1 MKEIGIILNGVTGRM
16 GRNQH
21 LERSILSIAREGG
34 IELPG
39 GEKVVPRPV
48 LVGRNQEKL
57 AKISSETGTEIWT
70 TSLDEALEMEDCQVY
85 FDSQTTGLR
94 VESAKKA
101 IAAGKH
107 IYCEKPTALHTSDA
121 VELYRLAREAG
132 VKQGVVQDKLWL
144 PGLLK
149 LKKLLDKQALGR
161 ILSVRGEFGYWVFD
175 GETVPC
181 QRPSWNYRR
190 EHGGGIILDMFPHW
204 RYVIDNLFGKISAV
218 NCTARTHIPA
228 RRDENGDLYECTAED
243 AVYASFELRSGVIV
257 AFNSSWAVRVRRDDL
272 LTIQVD
278 GTEGSAVAGLRDCR
292 YQCAAD
298 TPRPVW
304 NPDEESPLDYFHGW
318 EDVEPGENY
327 ENAFKAQWK
336 LYLRHLFTDE
346 DFPWD
351 LLEGAR
357 GVQLAE
363 KGYESWRERAWVD
376 IPNLQGNNPAES

>member
-1 MKEIGIILNGVTGRM
+1 MQMKEIGIILNGVTGRM

-21 LERSILSIAREGG
+21 LERSILEIIREGG

-39 GEKVVPRPV
+39 GEKAMPRPV

-57 AKISSETGTEIWT
+57 KRIASETGVETWT
-70 TSLDEALEMEDCQVY
+70 ASLDEALEMDDCQVY
-85 FDSQTTGLR
+85 FDAQTTGQR
-94 VESAKKA
+94 VDSVKKA

-107 IYCEKPTALHTSDA
+107 IYCEKPTALCTEDA
-121 VELYRLAREAG
+121 VELYRLATDAG
-132 VKQGVVQDKLWL
+132 IKQGVVQDKLWL

-149 LKKLLDKQALGR
+149 LKGLIDQQALGR
-161 ILSVRGEFGYWVFD
+161 ILSVKGEFGYWVFAGD
-175 GETVPC
+175 TVPC

-190 EHGGGIILDMFPHW
+190 EDGGGIILDMFPHW
-204 RYVIDNLFGKISAV
+204 RYVIDNLLGEIRSVSCNAFI
-218 NCTARTHIPA
+218 HIPT
-228 RRDENGDLYECTAED
+228 RWDEDGKMYECTAED
-243 AVYASFELRSGVIV
+243 AAYASFELHNGIIV
-257 AFNSSWAVRVRRDDL
+257 TFNSSWAVRVRRDDL

-278 GTEGSAVAGLRDCR
+278 GTGGSAVAGLRDCR
-292 YQCAAD
+292 YQAAED

-304 NPDEESPLDYFHGW
+304 NPDKESPLDYFDGW
-318 EDVEPGENY
+318 EDVQPDETY

-336 LYLRHLFTDE
+336 IYLRHLFTGE
-346 DFPWD
+346 AFPWD

-376 IPNLQGNNPAES
+376 IPNL